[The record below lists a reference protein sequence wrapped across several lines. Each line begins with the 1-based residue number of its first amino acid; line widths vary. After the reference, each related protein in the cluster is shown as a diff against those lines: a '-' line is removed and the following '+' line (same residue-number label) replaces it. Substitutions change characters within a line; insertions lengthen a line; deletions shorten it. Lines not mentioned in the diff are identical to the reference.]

1 MTINDI
7 TLAIC
12 SYNSE
17 RYIVDTLR
25 CIVAQSYQ
33 AFDLLIV
40 DDCSTD
46 NSLNLATKYLES
58 TTQEFLIVKFEKNG
72 GIAAA
77 RAFVEQSVAT
87 KYILF
92 VDADDCPKPNLVER
106 LYSTISADRDLIA
119 VGCYNEFIDSSGRR
133 IGGGISLGA
142 TTKTQFYDM
151 AKGEKL
157 IFMQPTA
164 IIDREAVLRVG
175 GRNTTGFPD
184 GKPRY
189 QDLCEDLDL
198 WCRMSDLYVECKAII
213 VLPEVLLQYRKHD
226 QNISASSLGMLLRMR
241 HIKRNLKLRRSGRSE
256 ISFIEFMVTITPSE
270 RKRIEQEA
278 INGTRLRNGVML
290 ISKGYIIKGGCLV
303 IRSIIDCPHYFLQ
316 KLMANTMIFKR

>member
-1 MTINDI
+1 MTHDL

-17 RYIVDTLR
+17 QYIIETLQ
-25 CIVAQSYQ
+25 CIVNQTHQ

-40 DDCSTD
+40 NDCSTD
-46 NSLNLATKYLES
+46 DSIAKASDYLTS
-58 TTQEFLIVKFEKNG
+58 VGREF
-72 GIAAA
+72 
-77 RAFVEQSVAT
+77 SVANFTENRGLAAGRAYVERSVET

-106 LYSTISADRDLIA
+106 LYSTITADADLIA
-119 VGCYNEFIDSSGRR
+119 VGCYNNFIDGEGQK
-133 IGGGISLGA
+133 IKGGIFLGA
-142 TTKTQFYDM
+142 RTKEEFFIK

-175 GRNTTGFPD
+175 GRNITGFPE

-198 WCRMSDLYVECKAII
+198 WTRMSDLYVEGKAI
-213 VLPEVLLQYRKHD
+213 VVVPEVLLHYRKHS
-226 QNISASSLGMLLRMR
+226 QSMSASNINMSLRMK
-241 HIKRNLKLRRSGRSE
+241 HIKRNLKLRRAGKPE
-256 ISFIEFMVTITPSE
+256 LSFIDFMATITPE
-270 RKRIEQEA
+270 ELAKIKRDTE
-278 INGTRLRNGVML
+278 NGDRLRNGVML
-290 ISKGYIIKGGCLV
+290 ISKGNIIKGGYLV
-303 IRSIIDCPHYFLQ
+303 VRSIIGNPKYFWQ
-316 KLMANTMIFKR
+316 KIKANSRVFR

>member
-1 MTINDI
+1 MTNDI

-17 RYIVDTLR
+17 QYIVETLQ
-25 CIVAQSYQ
+25 CIVAQTYQ

-40 DDCSTD
+40 NDCSTD
-46 NSLNLATKYLES
+46 SSIQIAEKYLKS
-58 TTQEFLIVKFEKNG
+58 KSREFQVVNFPENRGL
-72 GIAAA
+72 AAA
-77 RAFVEQSVAT
+77 RAFVEQSVET

-106 LYSTISADRDLIA
+106 LYSTISNDSNLIA
-119 VGCYNEFIDSSGRR
+119 VGCYNEFIDSNSQK
-133 IGGGISLGA
+133 IKGGIFLGA
-142 TTKTQFYDM
+142 TTKEEFYTK

-175 GRNTTGFPD
+175 GRNITGFPE

-198 WCRMSDLYVECKAII
+198 WTRMSDLYVEGKAI
-213 VLPEVLLQYRKHD
+213 VVVPEVLLHYRKHS
-226 QNISASSLGMLLRMR
+226 QSMSASNINMSLRMK
-241 HIKRNLKLRRSGRSE
+241 HIKRNLKLRRAGKPE
-256 ISFIEFMVTITPSE
+256 LSFIDFMATITPKE
-270 RKRIEQEA
+270 LAQIKRDTE
-278 INGTRLRNGVML
+278 NGDRLRNGVML
-290 ISKGYIIKGGCLV
+290 ISKGNIFKGGYLV
-303 IRSIIDCPHYFLQ
+303 MRSIIGNPKYFWQ
-316 KLMANTMIFKR
+316 KLKANSRIFR